1 LRQLPLIVFVSW
13 AAFATPHEPA
23 GATQQEPAQPHGLFL
38 RASLEAG
45 PAVADWRP
53 LDLDGAPGSELF
65 IVLVDGTIETVRFGK
80 DASKAPERGSGRL
93 ADPGH
98 CALAVGALSG
108 DGPTVLLIASPRGVE
123 CVKAAPGGVFSG
135 EPRQLAPRARMR
147 LRTGVPK
154 FAPLLQDVNGDG
166 RADLVVPNGEALDVW
181 IQGIAQEI
189 AAGADAEPVFTKA
202 ARIQVRIAASR
213 STDEALLSD
222 DLESAITIPGLSMS
236 DVNGDG
242 RPDLLVV
249 DGEKRA
255 FHLVREDGTIPD
267 PPDVSVDLAI
277 FRDTTPA
284 AELVPGRT
292 LAGNDTAVYESRD
305 LDSDGIPD
313 YVIAHRRKVW
323 VFHGTKN
330 GPQFTE
336 PKSILKTAD
345 DVTALLVLDLDEDTK
360 PDLLLIKVQ
369 VPSIATILRGLV
381 AEWSVDVDAIGYRND
396 GHGAF
401 ETTPRWRNTLS
412 FQVPAI
418 LSILKDPMKIVQ
430 RFEGAGKK
438 FRLPCEGD
446 FDGDG
451 IADLALV
458 SEDGLRLDVWR
469 GESDLE
475 KQALEPTESVLRRIL
490 FEDKDSTWD
499 LDRLLAWI
507 SSFADRR
514 MAILTGGR
522 EPSARFALRAKDA
535 WRPDSLAAADVD
547 GDGRTEIVL
556 RYDAHAPGRNSAFDV
571 LGWH

>member
-1 LRQLPLIVFVSW
+1 MRQLPLIAF
-13 AAFATPHEPA
+13 AAFAAFAPAQEPA
-23 GATQQEPAQPHGLFL
+23 GAHGPFL

-45 PAVADWRP
+45 PAVAEWR
-53 LDLDGAPGSELF
+53 LFDLDGAPGSELF
-65 IVLVDGTIETVRFGK
+65 VVLADGTIETVRFDK
-80 DASKAPERGSGRL
+80 DASKPPERGSGRL
-93 ADPGH
+93 ADPRH
-98 CALAVGALSG
+98 CAIALGALSEG
-108 DGPTVLLIASPRGVE
+108 GPKDLLIASPRGVE
-123 CVKAAPGGVFSG
+123 RVKAAAGGVFSG
-135 EPRQLAPRARMR
+135 TPHLLAPRARMR

-166 RADLVVPNGEALDVW
+166 RADLVVPNGEALEVW
-181 IQGIAQEI
+181 IQGIAT
-189 AAGADAEPVFTKA
+189 GADAEPPFKKA
-202 ARIQVRIAASR
+202 ASIQVRIAASR
-213 STDEALLSD
+213 STDEGLLSD

-255 FHLVREDGTIPD
+255 FHLVREDGTIPAVA
-267 PPDVSVDLAI
+267 DVSVDLAI

-305 LDSDGIPD
+305 LDADGIPD

-336 PKSILKTAD
+336 PKAILKAAD
-345 DVTALLVLDLDEDTK
+345 DVTALLVLDLDDDTK

-412 FQVPAI
+412 FQVPSI
-418 LSILKDPMKIVQ
+418 LSILKDPVKIVQ

-451 IADLALV
+451 VADLALV
-458 SEDGLRLDVWR
+458 SEDGLRVDVWR
-469 GESDLE
+469 GDSDLE
-475 KQALEPTESVLRRIL
+475 KKALEPIETVLRQLL

-499 LDRLLAWI
+499 LDRLLSWLT
-507 SSFADRR
+507 SMADRR
-514 MAILTGGR
+514 IAILTGGR
-522 EPSARFALRAKDA
+522 EPSARFGLREKGA
-535 WRPDSLAAADVD
+535 WRLDSLAAADVD
-547 GDGRTEIVL
+547 GDGRAEIVL
-556 RYDAHAPGRNSAFDV
+556 RYDALAPGRSSTFDV
-571 LGWH
+571 LGWR

>member
-1 LRQLPLIVFVSW
+1 LRQLPLIAFVPC
-13 AAFATPHEPA
+13 AFA
-23 GATQQEPAQPHGLFL
+23 ATQGPSGVHGPFL
-38 RASLEAG
+38 RTSLEAG
-45 PAVADWRP
+45 PAVAEWRL
-53 LDLDGAPGSELF
+53 LDLDGTAGSELF
-65 IVLVDGTIETVRFGK
+65 VALADGAIETVHFDK
-80 DASKAPERGSGRL
+80 DASKAPERRSGRL
-93 ADPGH
+93 ADPRH
-98 CALAVGALSG
+98 CAIALGALHG
-108 DGPTVLLIASPRGVE
+108 EGPPDLLIASPRGVE
-123 CVKAAPGGVFSG
+123 RVKAGPGGSFSG
-135 EPRQLAPRARMR
+135 EPEPLAPRARMR
-147 LRTGVPK
+147 LRTGTPK

-166 RADLVVPNGEALDVW
+166 RADLVVPNGEALEVW
-181 IQGIAQEI
+181 IQGISTG
-189 AAGADAEPVFTKA
+189 AGATPTFVKA
-202 ARIQVRIAASR
+202 ASIDVRIAASR
-213 STDEALLSD
+213 STDEGLLSD

-255 FHLVREDGTIPD
+255 FHLVREDGTIPAR
-267 PPDVSVDLAI
+267 PDVSVDLSI

-284 AELVPGRT
+284 ADLVPGRT

-323 VFHGTKN
+323 VFHGTKA

-336 PKSILKTAD
+336 PKTILKAAD

-381 AEWSVDVDAIGYRND
+381 AEWSVDVGAIGYRND

-412 FQVPAI
+412 FQVPSI
-418 LSILKDPMKIVQ
+418 LSILKDPVKIVQ

-451 IADLALV
+451 VADLALV
-458 SEDGLRLDVWR
+458 SEDGLRLEVWR
-469 GESDLE
+469 GEADLE
-475 KQALEPTESVLRRIL
+475 KKALEPIETVLRRIL
-490 FEDKDSTWD
+490 FEDKNPTWD

-507 SSFADRR
+507 SSMADRR
-514 MAILTGGR
+514 IAILTGGR
-522 EPSARFALRAKDA
+522 EPAARFALREKSA
-535 WRPDSLAAADVD
+535 WRLDSLAAADVD
-547 GDGRTEIVL
+547 GDGRAEIVL
-556 RYDAHAPGRNSAFDV
+556 KYDALAPGGNSVFDV
-571 LGWH
+571 LGWR

>member
-1 LRQLPLIVFVSW
+1 MRQLPLIAFVSW
-13 AAFATPHEPA
+13 AVSAAPQSPTA
-23 GATQQEPAQPHGLFL
+23 SHGPSL
-38 RASLEAG
+38 RASLDAG
-45 PAVADWRP
+45 PAVADWRL

-65 IVLVDGTIETVRFGK
+65 VVLADGAIETVRFDK
-80 DASKAPERGSGRL
+80 DASKAPEHGSGRL
-93 ADPGH
+93 ADPRH
-98 CALAVGALSG
+98 CALALATLSG
-108 DGPTVLLIASPRGVE
+108 EGPPDLFVASPRGVE
-123 CVKAAPGGVFSG
+123 RVKAGPGGVFS
-135 EPRQLAPRARMR
+135 ENPLPLAPRARMR

-154 FAPLLQDVNGDG
+154 FAPFVQDVNGDG
-166 RADLVVPNGEALDVW
+166 RTDLVVPNGEALEVW
-181 IQGIAQEI
+181 IQGSAQ
-189 AAGADAEPVFTKA
+189 ATPGGAGAEPVFKKA
-202 ARIQVRIAASR
+202 ASIQVRIAATR
-213 STDEALLSD
+213 STDEGLLSD
-222 DLESAITIPGLSMS
+222 DLEGAITIPGLSMS

-255 FHLVREDGTIPD
+255 FHLVREDGTIPAQ
-267 PPDVSVDLAI
+267 PDVSVDLSI

-284 AELVPGRT
+284 AAVVPGRT

-305 LDSDGIPD
+305 LDGDGIPD

-330 GPQFTE
+330 GPQFTD
-336 PKSILKTAD
+336 PATILKAAD
-345 DVTALLVLDLDEDTK
+345 DVTALLVLDLDEDTR

-369 VPSIATILRGLV
+369 VPSVATILRGLV

-401 ETTPRWRNTLS
+401 ETSPKWRNTLS
-412 FQVPAI
+412 FQVPSI
-418 LSILKDPMKIVQ
+418 LSILKDPVKIVQ

-458 SEDGLRLDVWR
+458 SEDGLRVEVWR
-469 GESDLE
+469 GEPDLE
-475 KQALEPTESVLRRIL
+475 KKALEPIEIVLRRIL

-499 LDRLLAWI
+499 LDRLLSWL
-507 SSFADRR
+507 SSLADRR
-514 MAILTGGR
+514 IAILTGGR
-522 EPSARFALRAKDA
+522 EPSARFTLREKSA
-535 WRPDSLAAADVD
+535 WRLDSLASADVD
-547 GDGRTEIVL
+547 GDGRAEIVL
-556 RYDAHAPGRNSAFDV
+556 RYDALAPGRNSAFDV